1 MREAL
6 LGRGHAERILPMVEE
21 LLRAADV
28 ALRALSAI
36 AFGRGPGAFT
46 GVRLAA
52 SVTQGL
58 AFGAGLPVVPIS
70 DLRALAQRVLDDE
83 PAADRVLVCNDAR
96 MQEVYSG
103 TFERGA
109 AGRAVAVGAECVG
122 KPELVPL
129 PPQWSAPAGR
139 RCLPPAPASPP
150 TRSCARSA
158 PAYGASARGSGR
170 GPPRSRAW
178 RPRKSRRAGCSRP
191 QRPFR
196 STCAMMWRRCPG
208 NVQVIN
214 LTPDRFDV
222 MNLQHSPSVIAAPP
236 AALKPSSMPAKHVLI
251 VEDERPIREMI
262 AFGLKRAGFEV
273 REAEDCR
280 AARAALADSRPDL
293 VLVDWMLPD
302 MSGLELTRALKR
314 DRETRELPVIMLT
327 ARAEEGDKVA
337 GLEGGADDYV
347 TKPFS
352 PRELLAR
359 INAVLRRSTP
369 NGVDELIEF
378 EGLILDQGSHRVMVG
393 ERTVALGPTE
403 YRMLEFFMTH
413 PERVY
418 TRDQLL
424 DRIWGGNVYVE
435 ERTIDVHIRRLRKAL
450 EDFGYDHFVQ
460 TVRGSGY
467 RFSARTV

>member
-1 MREAL
+1 MPPKVFVN
-6 LGRGHAERILPMVEE
+6 GRNNMTSKQI
-21 LLRAADV
+21 
-28 ALRALSAI
+28 
-36 AFGRGPGAFT
+36 
-46 GVRLAA
+46 
-52 SVTQGL
+52 
-58 AFGAGLPVVPIS
+58 
-70 DLRALAQRVLDDE
+70 
-83 PAADRVLVCNDAR
+83 
-96 MQEVYSG
+96 
-103 TFERGA
+103 
-109 AGRAVAVGAECVG
+109 
-122 KPELVPL
+122 
-129 PPQWSAPAGR
+129 
-139 RCLPPAPASPP
+139 
-150 TRSCARSA
+150 
-158 PAYGASARGSGR
+158 
-170 GPPRSRAW
+170 
-178 RPRKSRRAGCSRP
+178 
-191 QRPFR
+191 
-196 STCAMMWRRCPG
+196 
-208 NVQVIN
+208 
-214 LTPDRFDV
+214 
-222 MNLQHSPSVIAAPP
+222 
-236 AALKPSSMPAKHVLI
+236 LI

-280 AARAALADSRPDL
+280 AARAALADRRPDL
-293 VLVDWMLPD
+293 VLIDWMLPD
-302 MSGLELTRALKR
+302 MSGLELTRSLKR

-359 INAVLRRSTP
+359 INAVLRRS
-369 NGVDELIEF
+369 GSQDETERVRVRELS
-378 EGLILDQGSHRVMVG
+378 LDRASHRVMVG

-460 TVRGSGY
+460 TVRGSGTASRHGPRPDSPRPARAAQMNSPAWLFLARVWRWPWRWARGAGWLFGHAWVGLALALAIY
-467 RFSARTV
+467 LVWQLANLLRVLRWLRRDAARAGARAGRPVGRADRADRAPATGASSSTSSACCSCCASCGARPPPCPMAS